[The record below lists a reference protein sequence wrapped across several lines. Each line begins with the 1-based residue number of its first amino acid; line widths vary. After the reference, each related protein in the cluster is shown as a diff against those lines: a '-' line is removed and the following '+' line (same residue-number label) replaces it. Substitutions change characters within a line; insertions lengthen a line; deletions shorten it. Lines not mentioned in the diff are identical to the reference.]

1 MERELTVPISLCDSG
16 GNLNPEA
23 VGWSRRPLHDCNL
36 SGHWPRKKRWDYWCV
51 TADEYLFSVTLSN
64 LDYAGL
70 AFVYFHDFAGGR
82 FIEKT
87 VMKPLGAGCALG
99 RTVGEPVRFE
109 DRGLRFSIE
118 PDSAVSAGPDATPGL
133 AAAGAP
139 APARTRIKVE
149 SADFGGSTL
158 AADLVVEHPAGHE
171 TMNVVIPWSR
181 SRFQFTSKHQ
191 CLPAEGTVTLGGG
204 GNRAGGAETIEAR
217 FPAGSSFACL
227 DFGRGVWPYSSAWN
241 WATFSTMAEGLPVG
255 VNLGGKW
262 TDGTGYT
269 ENAIVAGG
277 RLTKLAEKVIFTYD
291 RKDLMRPWLIRTDGS
306 DRVDLSFE
314 PFYERIARSDFLV
327 VRSEIHQ
334 MIGRFSGTLTTDGG
348 GRIAIDRAVGS
359 AEDHLARW

>member
-1 MERELTVPISLCDSG
+1 MERELTVPVFLCDSR

-36 SGHWPRKKRWDYWCV
+36 SAHWPRKKRWDYWCV
-51 TADEYLFSVTLSN
+51 TSDEYLFSVTLSN

-109 DRGLRFSIE
+109 GRGLRFSIE
-118 PDSAVSAGPDATPGL
+118 PDPAGASVTRIRVESPDFGGLRL
-133 AAAGAP
+133 AAA
-139 APARTRIKVE
+139 
-149 SADFGGSTL
+149 
-158 AADLVVEHPAGHE
+158 LVVEHPAGHE
-171 TMNVVIPWSR
+171 TMNAVIPWSR

-191 CLPAEGTVTLGGG
+191 ALPAEGVVTLGGG
-204 GNRAGGAETIEAR
+204 GGTGPGAGTALEAR

-241 WATFSTMAEGLPVG
+241 WASFSALVDGLPVG
-255 VNLGGKW
+255 VNLGGRW

-277 RLTKLAEKVIFTYD
+277 RLSKLPEKVTFAYD
-291 RKDLMRPWLIRTDGS
+291 PRDFIRPWSIRTEGS
-306 DRVDLSFE
+306 ERVDLLFE
-314 PFYERIARSDFLV
+314 PFYERIARSDLLV

-334 MIGRFSGTLTTDGG
+334 MIGRFSGTLAMDDGR
-348 GRIAIDRAVGS
+348 RIAIDKAVGCT
-359 AEDHLARW
+359 EDHRARW